1 MSEQAIELKG
11 AGFTLSVLQILSH
24 DLSEIKSQLSE
35 KIAQVPQFFHKAP
48 VVLDLQTVENFN
60 DFSGLKAL
68 VNDLNMM
75 PIGVTGCPTEYKQAA
90 NDAGLAFMSSARTAP
105 KTEVAK
111 SAATEPETANVERI
125 IEKTVKVTE
134 AVPTRVIK
142 QNLRSGQQIY
152 AKDSDLIVLGAVS
165 NGAEVI
171 ADGNIHIYGALRGR
185 AIAGASGRD
194 DVSIFSRKLQAELV
208 SVNGHY
214 WTSDKLQGNW
224 EKSVQISLSEDKLQI
239 TQLEN

>member
-1 MSEQAIELKG
+1 
-11 AGFTLSVLQILSH
+11 
-24 DLSEIKSQLSE
+24 
-35 KIAQVPQFFHKAP
+35 
-48 VVLDLQTVENFN
+48 
-60 DFSGLKAL
+60 
-68 VNDLNMM
+68 MM
-75 PIGVTGCPTEYKQAA
+75 QGCIYVFRQ
-90 NDAGLAFMSSARTAP
+90 NGP

-111 SAATEPETANVERI
+111 SVAIEPETANVERI
-125 IEKTVKVTE
+125 IEKTVKVNE

-214 WTSDKLQGNW
+214 
-224 EKSVQISLSEDKLQI
+224 
-239 TQLEN
+239 